1 MEKEIEELIGSNG
14 SKEAIEKENS
24 FHSTLI
30 KVASLIKQL
39 LANKWKIIRTNLIIA
54 VVTVL
59 TLLFLVKPSFQSSV
73 VILPEYGNKVAPSGG
88 VSSLASLA
96 GINIG
101 DGTPTEIYE
110 NLIYSETVLEDIIYK
125 KYNTEEFPYPV
136 NLIEYFEIEA
146 DEDEDPAI
154 AERLMFISAYKELT
168 ESRINTKIERTTR
181 ILTVSVKM
189 PESKLAA
196 DVANSLVQSLDKY
209 VRLKRKSYASEQRQY
224 IEKRLEQINDSLRLA
239 ENRLKYFRDRNRII
253 IQSPTLMMEQNR
265 LIRDMEMQQT
275 IFVELTKQLELA
287 KIDEIKDTPV
297 VNYREEA
304 RESVLPAGP
313 RRALL
318 FIIVMFLSTIGV
330 SGYYLFLPKF
340 KYYKNLVTTAS

>member
-14 SKEAIEKENS
+14 SNDAIVKNKTFS
-24 FHSTLI
+24 STLLSA
-30 KVASLIKQL
+30 ASLIKL
-39 LANKWKIIRTNLIIA
+39 LLSNKWKIIRINIGIA
-54 VVTVL
+54 VVAVL
-59 TLLFLVKPSFQSSV
+59 FLLFLFKPSYESSII
-73 VILPEYGNKVAPSGG
+73 ILPEYGNKSAGSGG
-88 VSSLASLA
+88 MSSLASLA
-96 GINIG
+96 GINLG
-101 DGTPTEIYE
+101 EGTPTEIYE
-110 NLIYSETVLEDIIYK
+110 NLIFSETVIEDVVYK

-146 DEDEDPAI
+146 DEDENPAV
-154 AERLMFISAYKELT
+154 AERIMFINAYKELT
-168 ESRINTKIERTTR
+168 ESRVKTKIERTTR

-196 DVANSLVQSLDKY
+196 DVANSLVQSLDRY

-224 IEKRLEQINDSLRLA
+224 IEKRLEQINDSLRIA

-265 LIRDMEMQQT
+265 LVRDVEIQQT
-275 IFVELTKQLELA
+275 IFIELTKQLELA

-297 VNYREEA
+297 INYREEA

-318 FIIVMFLSTIGV
+318 FLIIMFFSTVSI
-330 SGYYLFLPKF
+330 SGYYLCIPKF
-340 KYYKNLVTTAS
+340 KYYKDLIKQVS